1 MEAAKRNDVLYG
13 IPSGNAERIPSQF
26 LWIRKDWLDKLGLD
40 VPKTLDDVVE
50 VARAFKNDDPDGNGV
65 DDTW

>member
-40 VPKTLDDVVE
+40 VPKTLDGVVE
-50 VARAFKNDDPDGNGV
+50 VARA
-65 DDTW
+65 